1 MNKTQY
7 FELQKSAQLTNQAS
21 ADLFEVNIS
30 TIKRWRNGKLK
41 APRAVIMVLE
51 SMVKSAKPIESDQTG
66 DSKNQLDML
75 GE

>member
-1 MNKTQY
+1 MNNIKY
-7 FELQKSAQLTNQAS
+7 FELQKSAQLTNQAA

-51 SMVKSAKPIESDQTG
+51 SISTK
-66 DSKNQLDML
+66 
-75 GE
+75 